1 MQDNNDC
8 GHGETLRDYA
18 EMRLRFGNTLDLLM
32 PEEGHALLLLSG
44 RDLWDEATL
53 MDALIHVMNEN
64 LDGDRHFRPSQ
75 RVVLTA
81 VPVTAG
87 AAIEH
92 MLDEYWWVELRPV
105 VEDGT
110 GPLRAVV
117 TGDADYA
124 VLRVDQSVYN
134 LPVGYDRSPRV
145 TDLNDPTR

>member
-1 MQDNNDC
+1 
-8 GHGETLRDYA
+8 
-18 EMRLRFGNTLDLLM
+18 
-32 PEEGHALLLLSG
+32 
-44 RDLWDEATL
+44 
-53 MDALIHVMNEN
+53 MNEN
-64 LDGDRHFRPSQ
+64 LDEGGHVRPSQ

-81 VPVTAG
+81 VPGTAG

-105 VEDGT
+105 GEDGT

-117 TGDADYA
+117 TGDTDYA